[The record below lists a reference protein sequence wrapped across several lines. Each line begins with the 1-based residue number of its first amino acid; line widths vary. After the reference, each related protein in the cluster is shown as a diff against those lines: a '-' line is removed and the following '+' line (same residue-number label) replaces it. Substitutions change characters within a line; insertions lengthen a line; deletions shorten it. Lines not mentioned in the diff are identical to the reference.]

1 MKEDKVF
8 NEHNENKSPK
18 DIDYYLER
26 LTGLSARLRILSA
39 IVILVLLADIVALGC
54 IAPYFTM
61 MNRYSDYSDY
71 FIYYFI
77 IIFISTSGIFSLL
90 AFHGTKKRGMVYYE
104 EIVDEIEW
112 SSMRSD
118 FKERPPIGIRV
129 VIKDFLK
136 STDLPF
142 TSGQNGQTLYF
153 ALFLALF
160 FLTIALG
167 TLVIFRY

>member
-8 NEHNENKSPK
+8 NENKSPK

-26 LTGLSARLRILSA
+26 LTGLSAHLRSLSA
-39 IVILVLLADIVALGC
+39 IVILVLLADIVALGF
-54 IAPYFTM
+54 IAPYFKM
-61 MNRYSDYSDY
+61 MNSYFDY
-71 FIYYFI
+71 FIYYLI

-90 AFHGTKKRGMVYYE
+90 AFHRTKKRGMVYYE

-112 SSMRSD
+112 SSKRSD

-142 TSGQNGQTLYF
+142 TSGQNGQTFYF
-153 ALFLALF
+153 ALFLALI

-167 TLVIFRY
+167 ALAKFQY